1 MTTDNQDTLVIMK
14 PHIIL
19 QILSVCIE
27 IFWIGT
33 ALICLQPF
41 FFKVDSALPPWI
53 MLLLALFCV
62 IEAWIILNTINTQI
76 VVRADC
82 ILMRGVLWKTYLPW
96 DKVERIKLIY
106 NTKTGGRSVE
116 ISAEARKF
124 SLNFNSKVSFET
136 HIHRNVRQGVYHV
149 LELAKQHNISV
160 KTDGFFS
167 PSYENWKEWARN

>member
-1 MTTDNQDTLVIMK
+1 M
-14 PHIIL
+14 
-19 QILSVCIE
+19 
-27 IFWIGT
+27 
-33 ALICLQPF
+33 
-41 FFKVDSALPPWI
+41 KVDSDLSPWGI
-53 MLLLALFCV
+53 LVLILLGSIEVLA
-62 IEAWIILNTINTQI
+62 ILNTINTQI

-106 NTKTGGRSVE
+106 NAKTGGRSVE

-124 SLNFNSKVSFET
+124 SLKFNSKVSFET